1 MLVGG
6 AGTTMARGDD
16 IIVTLRELIAAGA
29 FAPGQRLAEIPVAAR
44 LGVSRTPVRRA
55 LALLAGE
62 GLLAPAGARGYLVR
76 SFTFKDILDSIE
88 VRGQLE
94 GMAGR
99 LLAEAGLSDAL
110 AARLEACLAEGD
122 QILRSPVHDAQA
134 DASWSR
140 MNARFHALI
149 VDACGNKALIEA
161 MARNDKLPFAAAGAL
176 LGGDPAEPHLRE
188 RHHDILTQA
197 QYQHRAI
204 YETLRAGKGA
214 RAESLMR
221 EHALLA
227 HRNVTLFQHS
237 IPNMGSASLRPVGSA
252 A

>member
-1 MLVGG
+1 
-6 AGTTMARGDD
+6 MARGED
-16 IIVTLRELIAAGA
+16 IIVTLRELIASGA

-88 VRGQLE
+88 VRGLLE
-94 GMAGR
+94 GMAGQ
-99 LLAEAGLSDAL
+99 LVAEAGPSDSLLARLDACIAEGKDIL
-110 AARLEACLAEGD
+110 AA
-122 QILRSPVHDAQA
+122 PTHDAQA
-134 DASWSR
+134 DGRWSR
-140 MNARFHALI
+140 MNARFHTLI
-149 VDACGNKALIEA
+149 VAACGNKALIEA
-161 MARNDKLPFAAAGAL
+161 HARNDKLPFAAAGAL
-176 LGGDPAEPHLRE
+176 LGGDPAEPSLRE
-188 RHHDILTQA
+188 RHREVLLQA

-204 YETLRAGKGA
+204 VESLRDGKSA
-214 RAESLMR
+214 RAEALMR

-227 HRNVTLFQHS
+227 HRNVTLFRS
-237 IPNMGSASLRPVGSA
+237 TISGMEEEPAKLRAVGGA

>member
-1 MLVGG
+1 
-6 AGTTMARGDD
+6 MARGED

-76 SFTFKDILDSIE
+76 AFTFKDILNLIE

-99 LLAEAGLSDAL
+99 LVAEAGVSDSVR
-110 AARLEACLAEGD
+110 ARLEACLAEGD
-122 QILRSPVHDAQA
+122 DILRAPVHDAQA
-134 DASWSR
+134 DGRWSR
-140 MNARFHALI
+140 MNARFHTLI
-149 VDACGNKALIEA
+149 VDACGNRALIEA

-176 LGGDPAEPHLRE
+176 LGGDPSEPSLRE
-188 RHHDILTQA
+188 RHRDVLIQA

-204 YETLRAGKGA
+204 YDALTGGKGA
-214 RAESLMR
+214 RAEGLMR

-227 HRNVTLFQHS
+227 HRNVTLFRNT
-237 IPNMGSASLRPVGSA
+237 IPRMEQTPAARAVGSA

>member
-1 MLVGG
+1 
-6 AGTTMARGDD
+6 MARGED
-16 IIVTLRELIAAGA
+16 IIVRLRELVASGV

-99 LLAEAGLSDAL
+99 LLAEAGVSDAL
-110 AARLEACLAEGD
+110 AGRLNACLDEGEE
-122 QILRSPVHDAQA
+122 ILGEPVHDALA
-134 DASWSR
+134 DARWSR

-149 VDACGNKALIEA
+149 VDSCGNKALVEA

-176 LGGDPAEPHLRE
+176 LGGDPAEPNLRE
-188 RHHDILTQA
+188 RHRDILTQA

-204 YETLRAGKGA
+204 CEAIRSGKGA
-214 RAESLMR
+214 RAEGLMR

-227 HRNVTLFQHS
+227 HRNVTLFQHA
-237 IPNMGSASLRPVGSA
+237 IPSMGQAPAGSRSVGSA